1 MKSLFLSV
9 FALLLLKC
17 NSSGIPKSNFRLDAP
32 KKALRFGDTLSPQI
46 KAKKEAVYTHL
57 QWYWDAQPVT
67 MPLPIETQPLGTHKL
82 KVLVTHSNGVD
93 TLSQKITLVADAPP
107 MLYTYTILNT
117 FPHDQEAYTQGLE
130 FKGDTLFESTGL
142 RGKSTLRKVA
152 FKNGT
157 LLENKPLDD
166 NFFGEGLTLLNNKV
180 YQLTWQAK
188 KGFVYDQ
195 ATLTMERAFD
205 FDKSPEGWGLCNDGQ
220 FLYKS
225 DGSNRIW
232 KLDPETGKE
241 LSYVEVMTHR
251 SALNKLNELEWV
263 NGKIYANTY
272 QFEKEVGLIIDPTT
286 GKVDGV
292 IDFSGLIDKVTQH
305 PQLNVLN
312 GIAFHPQRKT
322 FFVTGKNWDTLFE
335 VKLVVKK

>member
-1 MKSLFLSV
+1 MKSLLLSL
-9 FALLLLKC
+9 FTLLLLKC
-17 NSSGIPKSNFRLDAP
+17 NSSNVPKSNFRIDAP
-32 KKALRFGDTLSPQI
+32 KKALHFGDTLSPKI
-46 KAKKEAVYTHL
+46 KAKKDLAYSKL
-57 QWYWDAQPVT
+57 QWYWDSKPVA
-67 MPLPIETQPLGTHKL
+67 MPLHIVSQPLGTHNL

-93 TLSQKITLVADAPP
+93 TLIQKITLVADSPP
-107 MLYTYTILNT
+107 TLYTYKILNT
-117 FPHDQEAYTQGLE
+117 YPHDQNAYTQGLE

-142 RGKSTLRKVA
+142 RGKSSLRKVT
-152 FKNGT
+152 FEKGT
-157 LLENKPLDD
+157 LLEKKPLDD
-166 NFFGEGLTLLNNKV
+166 HYFGEGLTLLHNKV

-188 KGFVYDQ
+188 KGFIYDQ

-232 KLDPETGKE
+232 KLDAQTGEE
-241 LSYVEVMTHR
+241 LSYIEVMTHR

-305 PQLNVLN
+305 AQLNVLN
-312 GIAFHPQRKT
+312 GIAYHPQRKT
-322 FFVTGKNWDTLFE
+322 FFVTGKNWDKLFE
-335 VKLVVKK
+335 VELIKKK